1 MKVLVG
7 DNVLNET
14 HDNQHAKE
22 YEIDHV
28 RYHPRYEG
36 KAYFDIAVIFTKQI
50 MKFNPKV
57 KL

>member
-1 MKVLVG
+1 MQKNMRLIMSDIIQGMK
-7 DNVLNET
+7 
-14 HDNQHAKE
+14 A
-22 YEIDHV
+22 
-28 RYHPRYEG
+28 HPRYEG

>member
-28 RYHPRYEG
+28 LFHPSYEG
-36 KAYFDIAVIFTKQI
+36 KAYFDVAVIFTKET
-50 MKFNPKV
+50 MEFNPKV
-57 KL
+57 